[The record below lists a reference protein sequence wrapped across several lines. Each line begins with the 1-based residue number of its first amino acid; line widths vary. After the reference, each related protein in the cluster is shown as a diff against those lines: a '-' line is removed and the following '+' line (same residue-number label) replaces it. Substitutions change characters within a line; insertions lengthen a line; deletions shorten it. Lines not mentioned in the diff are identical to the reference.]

1 MATGDTS
8 DILSRLQSYMP
19 RGWFGDWSEAP
30 IITGLLTGIASVFN
44 TVYLLVMF
52 FWAQTRL
59 DTSTGGWID
68 IWASDFLGT
77 SLPRKANESDAS
89 YIARIKLTIFSA
101 KGTRPA
107 METALTNLTGRAP
120 IIFEPSRPLDSG
132 CMGANTGVNSFFGV
146 ARFGSLAA
154 PYGALITAYRPLVSG
169 GSAGAAYNN
178 APTWSAYH
186 APTSHG
192 YFGSLAD
199 ETTAATDADIL
210 AAINATRPIGTNIGV
225 YISN

>member
-52 FWAQTRL
+52 FSAQTRL

-77 SLPRKANESDAS
+77 SLPQEANESDAS
-89 YIARIKLTIFSA
+89 YIARIKLVIFAA

-132 CMGANTGVNSFFGV
+132 CMGLNTGVASFCGV
-146 ARFGSLAA
+146 SRMGSIAA
-154 PYGALITAYRPLVSG
+154 PFSALITVYRPLVSG
-169 GSAGAAYNN
+169 GSAGAAYSN
-178 APTWSAYH
+178 APAWSAMA
-186 APTSHG
+186 APLSHG
-192 YFGSLAD
+192 YTGSLAD
-199 ETTAATDADIL
+199 ETTAATDDDIYNV
-210 AAINATRPIGTNIGV
+210 INAVRPISTYIGV
-225 YISN
+225 AITN